1 MTDFTLNQYLILLSR
16 TLQGTQLGANLGT
29 AVTLLISTVLLGT
42 AQPRESLAHQK
53 SLFDSILIHYRII

>member
-42 AQPRESLAHQK
+42 AQPGESLAHQK
-53 SLFDSILIHYRII
+53 SLFDSILIHYMII